1 MHLCSLIMS
10 KSYSDHSDDF
20 AKDIDIDNNND
31 GDNESQKYCLSE
43 QNNYGTV
50 CVLILIFLTVDSSDN
65 SR

>member
-1 MHLCSLIMS
+1 MS

-43 QNNYGTV
+43 KNNYGTV
-50 CVLILIFLTVDSSDN
+50 CVLIIILLTVDSSDN